1 MKFFWFRLGHKR
13 ELKQSLEQSRMFER
27 CTQPEAETV
36 LFLGSGFAQI
46 FRQIVSHD
54 ESKDT

>member
-1 MKFFWFRLGHKR
+1 MGSWSKTWNKTECLI
-13 ELKQSLEQSRMFER
+13 ER
-27 CTQPEAETV
+27 RTQPEAETV

>member
-1 MKFFWFRLGHKR
+1 M
-13 ELKQSLEQSRMFER
+13 KQSLEQSRVFEHR
-27 CTQPEAETV
+27 TQPEAETV

-46 FRQIVSHD
+46 FRQIVSYD

>member
-1 MKFFWFRLGHKR
+1 M
-13 ELKQSLEQSRMFER
+13 LKQSLEQSRVFEHR
-27 CTQPEAETV
+27 TQPEAETV

-46 FRQIVSHD
+46 FRQIVSYD